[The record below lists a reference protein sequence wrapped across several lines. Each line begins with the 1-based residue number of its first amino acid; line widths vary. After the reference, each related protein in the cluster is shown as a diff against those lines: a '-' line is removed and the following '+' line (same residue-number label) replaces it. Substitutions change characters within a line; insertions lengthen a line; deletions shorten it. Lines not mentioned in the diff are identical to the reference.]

1 MTVLQVSETLA
12 EAIRYEAE
20 TRDQSIE
27 EFLAIVLRR
36 ERTLADRRKIEDE
49 QDWWLSLPLSER
61 ATYGGQFVA
70 VHNRR
75 LIDHDRDELA
85 LRHRVRNKYQR
96 TAVLLMPAEG
106 PREIR
111 IISPRLEREGTHR
124 RHRNL

>member
-1 MTVLQVSETLA
+1 MTILQVSETLA

-20 TRDQSIE
+20 TRAQSVE
-27 EFLAIVLRR
+27 DFLAIVLRR
-36 ERTLADRRKIEDE
+36 ERTLADRRKIEEE

-61 ATYGGQFVA
+61 AKYEGQFVA

-75 LIDHDRDELA
+75 LLDHDRDELA
-85 LRHRVRNKYQR
+85 LRRRVRSEYKK

-111 IISPRLEREGTHR
+111 IVSPRLERE
-124 RHRNL
+124 

>member
-27 EFLAIVLRR
+27 DFLAIVLRR

-61 ATYGGQFVA
+61 AQYEGQFVA

-75 LIDHDRDELA
+75 LIDYDRDELA
-85 LRHRVRNKYQR
+85 LRRRVRGKYEKA
-96 TAVLLMPAEG
+96 AVLLMPAEG

-111 IISPRLEREGTHR
+111 IVSQQLEREGTHR
-124 RHRNL
+124 RHRNP

>member
-36 ERTLADRRKIEDE
+36 ERTLADRRKIEEE

-61 ATYGGQFVA
+61 AKYEGQFVA
-70 VHNRR
+70 IHDRK
-75 LIDHDRDELA
+75 LIDHDKDESA
-85 LRHRVRNKYQR
+85 LRRRVRNKYQR

-106 PREIR
+106 PR
-111 IISPRLEREGTHR
+111 
-124 RHRNL
+124 